1 MGHKTGLKISGAQG
15 RSDPLGPS
23 EVAKAFEDGE
33 TLELAQLAQAHTDD
47 AIGTLVEVMGN
58 PDAPANSRVSAAT
71 RILEFAHGRAAQTV
85 KQESSGGGLTIN
97 ILRLTDGETQREVL
111 DAVEV
116 AKEML
121 EGDVSKSPA

>member
-1 MGHKTGLKISGAQG
+1 MGHKTGLRRTGAQG
-15 RSDPLGPS
+15 RTSPMRQS
-23 EVAKAFEDGE
+23 EVEEAFEAGK

-47 AIGTLVEVMGN
+47 AIGTLVEVMRN
-58 PDAPANSRVSAAT
+58 LDASPNSRVSAAT

-121 EGDVSKSPA
+121 NGGSDDV